1 MVRFPPGPLP
11 RLVGWTEFFFGGL
24 IVIRLGVFILWPL
37 PGQQSAARKNEQD
50 SLGVDNNRHRSW
62 KIADP

>member
-1 MVRFPPGPLP
+1 
-11 RLVGWTEFFFGGL
+11 VGWTEFFFGGL